1 MSVASSRCTS
11 TDSRPALTRASSNC
25 NIASVLPTPLDYPAF
40 RGSDASKSYARTV
53 NDVRVR
59 MPSQDRLSLPSG
71 RVGSFA
77 TSEQYTNEEIRPAD
91 SYFPPTQHRPATP
104 IRNNSTKDLINR
116 YESMSPSPLGTPSR
130 TPVPS
135 PLGLRQDSTFSETP
149 SSRPLSALKQ
159 KGRSPLRDSFRNL
172 MSLFGKKGKC
182 KDDST
187 SLLSSR
193 YEDSVMS
200 SSPANVLSV
209 SPQVQQNT
217 PRIADD
223 HPPLRSGQVLY
234 LARSGGDSTLPV
246 WTSCK
251 ASLLEDRILLEWL
264 TAYGNPSSSTVMLR
278 KSTDVHSLAK
288 SQVDPVEKSLL
299 PLTGQDSYIFELT
312 YPGGVP
318 EKFALTSVAERS
330 AWVSCIWDV
339 LLKLERTGETEDSSL
354 IGRVVVESSTSFAA
368 NQASQDPFMDE
379 TSLPPHM
386 SAFASSASMS
396 RERSG
401 GSYAASS
408 TVVAQSVVDSI
419 RMRTGRHQPSS
430 DTASLS
436 GDIISEA
443 PSTPTKSTLYGIRG
457 DLLSSTSSSPSVQ
470 NLGNLSIVQSRLLE
484 INSSNTNH
492 NIPRVSSQ
500 VSRRSSII
508 SNYSDS
514 PSRAPSHLIT
524 PRSLQ
529 KDTYRQ
535 RSQVNRG
542 SLSRRNSTA
551 SNYEDETSIYDF
563 YAQESHTSRILPS
576 VIDESEAKAA
586 TTPRVSSVHSFNVLN
601 LRPPKEPN
609 NRASGLLASCIRVR
623 NAERIERTLPDAPHP
638 VNRQPSQRNIDNYAA
653 IPTKAASEPNDAHPL
668 LAVMQDHAE
677 QQQSQTMD
685 IGNQI
690 ASLQQDIVT
699 MSTELRSVIAE
710 QRPGTSLRG
719 VLEDLCAK
727 MERAATTNGA
737 GLQELH
743 QKIDLIVA
751 QLLAQSTAT
760 STEGGKIQKIRPSNN
775 GGDVASGAV
784 LDEISF
790 SIVETREMIK
800 NNMPLITE
808 KLSSLQ
814 EALAP
819 TDVSHID
826 AKLSELLEVYR
837 SLQSS
842 RIENDAPP
850 PSIKELRN
858 ISPDKAPDD
867 PEAVNA
873 GEKADEPDATAKAA
887 TEEVSKP
894 LPPDIESKLSEVL
907 TLLKGGEENRKL
919 GADQQTENARY
930 LQELNKWLES
940 FVSNGTTQI
949 QSVANNVERIC
960 QELVPLQDVGG
971 EKGEGEGPK
980 SIGIRSEVAAL
991 ASAMKAV
998 EERDTVLK
1006 ALVTETLQT
1015 VKGKEAENKPFDMD
1029 AVVQMIERQKQ
1040 EQESTLRGI
1049 AAELSNDIRG
1059 ERLRFV
1065 EAMKEAT
1072 AINVQVHVEEFK
1084 KELGKEVMMMTCEV
1098 GRLQRERQILEQQ
1111 IADLFTFFA
1120 KQRAEMEQNQA
1131 EMVRQSLQVPQ
1142 AAPTRSNSRGRP
1154 LPVPKNK

>member
-1 MSVASSRCTS
+1 MSVASSRYTS
-11 TDSRPALTRASSNC
+11 TDSRSALTRASSNC
-25 NIASVLPTPLDYPAF
+25 NAASVLPTPLDYPAF
-40 RGSDASKSYARTV
+40 RGSDASKSYARTM

-71 RVGSFA
+71 RVRSFT
-77 TSEQYTNEEIRPAD
+77 TSEQDTNEEIRPTD
-91 SYFPPTQHRPATP
+91 SYFPPMQHRPAAP

-116 YESMSPSPLGTPSR
+116 YESMSPSPLGTPSK
-130 TPVPS
+130 TPIPS

-172 MSLFGKKGKC
+172 MSLFGKKGKS
-182 KDDST
+182 KDDGS

-193 YEDSVMS
+193 YESSIMS
-200 SSPANVLSV
+200 SSPANALSV

-217 PRIADD
+217 PRITDD
-223 HPPLRSGQVLY
+223 QPPLRSGQVLY
-234 LARSGGDSTLPV
+234 LARSGGDATLPV
-246 WTSCK
+246 WTNCK

-264 TAYGNPSSSTVMLR
+264 TAYGNPSSSTVKLR

-312 YPGGVP
+312 YPGGIP

-330 AWVSCIWDV
+330 AWVSCIWDA
-339 LLKLERTGETEDSSL
+339 LLKLERTGETEDSSF
-354 IGRVVVESSTSFAA
+354 IGRVIESSTSFAA
-368 NQASQDPFMDE
+368 NQAPKHPFMDE
-379 TSLPPHM
+379 TSLPPRM
-386 SAFASSASMS
+386 SALASSASMS

-401 GSYAASS
+401 DSYAASS
-408 TVVAQSVVDSI
+408 TVVAQAVVDSI
-419 RMRTGRHQPSS
+419 RMRTGRHQPPS

-436 GDIISEA
+436 GDVISEA

-484 INSSNTNH
+484 ITSSNTNH
-492 NIPRVSSQ
+492 NIPHASSQ

-524 PRSLQ
+524 PQSLQ
-529 KDTYRQ
+529 KDTRRQ

-542 SLSRRNSTA
+542 SLSRRSSTT

-563 YAQESHTSRILPS
+563 YAQRPHSSHILSP
-576 VIDESEAKAA
+576 VIDESKVAD
-586 TTPRVSSVHSFNVLN
+586 TLRVSSVSSFNVLN

-623 NAERIERTLPDAPHP
+623 NAERSERALSDVPHP
-638 VNRQPSQRNIDNYAA
+638 VSRQPSQRNIDNYAA
-653 IPTKAASEPNDAHPL
+653 IPTKAASESNDAHPL
-668 LAVMQDHAE
+668 LALMQDHAE
-677 QQQSQTMD
+677 QQQSQTTD

-690 ASLQQDIVT
+690 ISLQQDIRT

-710 QRPGTSLRG
+710 QEPGTALRG
-719 VLEDLCAK
+719 ALEDLRAK
-727 MERAATTNGA
+727 MERTATTNGA

-751 QLLAQSTAT
+751 QLSAQSAAT
-760 STEGGKIQKIRPSNN
+760 SAEGDKIQKRPPSNN
-775 GGDVASGAV
+775 GSDVASGAV
-784 LDEISF
+784 LDKISF
-790 SIVETREMIK
+790 SVDETREMIK
-800 NNMPLITE
+800 NDMPLIKE

-814 EALAP
+814 DALAP

-837 SLQSS
+837 SLRSS
-842 RIENDAPP
+842 RIEVEAPP

-867 PEAVNA
+867 PET
-873 GEKADEPDATAKAA
+873 GEKADQPDATAKAA
-887 TEEVSKP
+887 TEEIGKP
-894 LPPDIESKLSEVL
+894 VAPDIESKLSEVL
-907 TLLKGGEENRKL
+907 TLLRGGEESRKL

-940 FVSNGTTQI
+940 FVSNGATQI
-949 QSVANNVERIC
+949 QSVANNVKRIC

-971 EKGEGEGPK
+971 EKAEGEGPK

-998 EERDTVLK
+998 EERDTALK

-1015 VKGKEAENKPFDMD
+1015 VKGKEAENKPFNMD

-1098 GRLQRERQILEQQ
+1098 GRLQRERQMLEQQ

-1142 AAPTRSNSRGRP
+1142 AAPTRSNSRARP

>member
-25 NIASVLPTPLDYPAF
+25 NTASVLPTPLDYPAF
-40 RGSDASKSYARTV
+40 RSSDVSKSYARTV

-71 RVGSFA
+71 RVGSF
-77 TSEQYTNEEIRPAD
+77 TTPEQDTNEEIRPTD

-104 IRNNSTKDLINR
+104 IRNNSTKDLISR
-116 YESMSPSPLGTPSR
+116 YESMSPSPLGTPSK
-130 TPVPS
+130 TPIPS
-135 PLGLRQDSTFSETP
+135 PLGLRQDSTFSET
-149 SSRPLSALKQ
+149 SSCRPLSALKQ

-172 MSLFGKKGKC
+172 MSLFGKKGKG
-182 KDDST
+182 KDDGS

-193 YEDSVMS
+193 YEDSVLS
-200 SSPANVLSV
+200 SSPANALSV

-217 PRIADD
+217 PRITDD
-223 HPPLRSGQVLY
+223 QPPLRSGQVLY
-234 LARSGGDSTLPV
+234 LARSGSDATLPV
-246 WTSCK
+246 WTNCK

-312 YPGGVP
+312 YPGGIP
-318 EKFALTSVAERS
+318 EKFALMSVAERS
-330 AWVSCIWDV
+330 AWVSCIWDA
-339 LLKLERTGETEDSSL
+339 LLKLERTEETKDSSF
-354 IGRVVVESSTSFAA
+354 IGRVVESSTSSAA
-368 NQASQDPFMDE
+368 NQAPQDPFIDE
-379 TSLPPHM
+379 MPLPPRM
-386 SAFASSASMS
+386 SALASSASMF
-396 RERSG
+396 REHSG
-401 GSYAASS
+401 DSYATSS
-408 TVVAQSVVDSI
+408 TVVAQSVIDNI
-419 RMRTGRHQPSS
+419 RMRTGRHQPPS

-436 GDIISEA
+436 GDVIAEA
-443 PSTPTKSTLYGIRG
+443 PSIPTKSTSHGIRG
-457 DLLSSTSSSPSVQ
+457 DLLSSTSSDPSVQ

-484 INSSNTNH
+484 INSINTNH
-492 NIPRVSSQ
+492 NIPRTFRQIS
-500 VSRRSSII
+500 RSSSIA
-508 SNYSDS
+508 SNYSS

-524 PRSLQ
+524 PQSLQ
-529 KDTYRQ
+529 KDTRRQ
-535 RSQVNRG
+535 RSQVNRD
-542 SLSRRNSTA
+542 SLSRRSSTA
-551 SNYEDETSIYDF
+551 SNYEDDTSIYDF
-563 YAQESHTSRILPS
+563 YAQGSRPNRILSP
-576 VIDESEAKAA
+576 VIVEPEAKAA
-586 TTPRVSSVHSFNVLN
+586 NTPRVSSAPSFNVLN

-609 NRASGLLASCIRVR
+609 NRASGLLASCIRVQ
-623 NAERIERTLPDAPHP
+623 NAERIERALPDVLHP
-638 VNRQPSQRNIDNYAA
+638 VSHQPSQRNIDNYAA
-653 IPTKAASEPNDAHPL
+653 IPIKAASEYNNAHPL
-668 LAVMQDHAE
+668 LALMQDHAE
-677 QQQSQTMD
+677 QQQSQTTD

-690 ASLQQDIVT
+690 VSLQQDIAT
-699 MSTELRSVIAE
+699 MSTELRSVIVGQE
-710 QRPGTSLRG
+710 PGTALRSL
-719 VLEDLCAK
+719 LEDLCAK
-727 MERAATTNGA
+727 MERTATTNGA

-751 QLLAQSTAT
+751 QLSAQSTAIGA
-760 STEGGKIQKIRPSNN
+760 EGDKIQKLPPSNN
-775 GGDVASGAV
+775 GNDVASGAV
-784 LDEISF
+784 LDKISF
-790 SIVETREMIK
+790 SVDETREMIK
-800 NNMPLITE
+800 NDMPLIKE

-814 EALAP
+814 EALLP

-826 AKLSELLEVYR
+826 AKLSELLEVYH

-842 RIENDAPP
+842 RIEVDAPP
-850 PSIKELRN
+850 PSVKELRN
-858 ISPDKAPDD
+858 ISPDKASDD
-867 PEAVNA
+867 PET
-873 GEKADEPDATAKAA
+873 GEKLDQPDATAKTT
-887 TEEVSKP
+887 TEEVGK
-894 LPPDIESKLSEVL
+894 LLAPDIESKLSEVL
-907 TLLKGGEENRKL
+907 TLLKVGEESRKL

-971 EKGEGEGPK
+971 EKAEGERPQ

-998 EERDTVLK
+998 EERDTALK
-1006 ALVTETLQT
+1006 ALVKETLQT

-1029 AVVQMIERQKQ
+1029 TVVQMIERQKQ

-1084 KELGKEVMMMTCEV
+1084 KELGREVMMMTCEV
-1098 GRLQRERQILEQQ
+1098 GRLQRERQMLEQQ

-1142 AAPTRSNSRGRP
+1142 TAPTRSNSRARP